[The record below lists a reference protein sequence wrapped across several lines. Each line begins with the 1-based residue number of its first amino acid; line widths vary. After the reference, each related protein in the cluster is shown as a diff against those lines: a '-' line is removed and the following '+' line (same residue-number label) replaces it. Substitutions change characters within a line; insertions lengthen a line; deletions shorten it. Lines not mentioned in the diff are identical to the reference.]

1 MGPLFRIRNDS
12 GIEFW
17 YAFWCVSDFS
27 VLYMISG
34 SDFFF
39 FFFHM
44 DSFCRGV
51 ACLLVMAVTSFN
63 VFQGMMTKEE

>member
-1 MGPLFRIRNDS
+1 MGSLFRIRNDS

-17 YAFWCVSDFS
+17 CAFWCVSDFS

-39 FFFHM
+39 FF
-44 DSFCRGV
+44 SYGQ
-51 ACLLVMAVTSFN
+51 LL
-63 VFQGMMTKEE
+63 QGGGMSPGYGCHLI

>member
-1 MGPLFRIRNDS
+1 MGSLFRIRNDS

-17 YAFWCVSDFS
+17 CVSDLS

-39 FFFHM
+39 YM
-44 DSFCRGV
+44 DSFLRGV

-63 VFQGMMTKEE
+63 VFQGMMTEEE

>member
-17 YAFWCVSDFS
+17 CAFWCVSDFL
-27 VLYMISG
+27 VVYMISG

-39 FFFHM
+39 FFIWTASAGGWHVSWLWLSPHLMCF
-44 DSFCRGV
+44 
-51 ACLLVMAVTSFN
+51 
-63 VFQGMMTKEE
+63 KE